1 MENVLN
7 AMRRENDARVAS
19 LPPGYRETAQRMGKR
34 LEKSDL
40 SPFAVED
47 IRREVVGM
55 AIEAQGQ
62 GQTLEEFLGNDEE
75 GFCADVI
82 YNGKKRTLAERLA
95 VSLPVVAWVAF
106 VMLLLLLPTAL
117 QRGNVWF
124 CMTDMVV
131 MGWMAAWVLY
141 FSTYPKKRLVT
152 VLWWV
157 VMAYWFLLG
166 GYIFAYPIW
175 VRVVLQVVLFA
186 FAYWNR
192 WRVYNARAA
201 EYGWNA
207 A

>member
-55 AIEAQGQ
+55 AIEAQGH

-106 VMLLLLLPTAL
+106 AMLVIIFPIFMSRGIAL
-117 QRGNVWF
+117 F
-124 CMTDMVV
+124 CVTDTIVT
-131 MGWMAAWVLY
+131 GWMAAYVLY
-141 FSTYPKKRLVT
+141 FSTYPNKRLVM
-152 VLWWV
+152 VLWAV
-157 VMAYWFLLG
+157 VMLQWYLFG
-166 GYIFAYPIW
+166 GRIFVYPLW

-186 FAYWNR
+186 VAYWNR

>member
-1 MENVLN
+1 MENALN

-55 AIEAQGQ
+55 AIEAQGH

-95 VSLPVVAWVAF
+95 VSLPTVAWVSF
-106 VMLLLLLPTAL
+106 FMLLVLFMVYGVTPYPFSLTDIGVA
-117 QRGNVWF
+117 VWF
-124 CMTDMVV
+124 V
-131 MGWMAAWVLY
+131 AYILR
-141 FSTYPKKRLVT
+141 FSTYPNKRMMGLVWFA
-152 VLWWV
+152 VLFVW
-157 VMAYWFLLG
+157 G
-166 GYIFAYPIW
+166 IFSPIIFFYPAW
-175 VRVVLQVVLFA
+175 VRIAIQVVLFA
-186 FAYWNR
+186 FAYWSR
-192 WRVYNARAA
+192 YRVYNARAA